1 MGVNSTA
8 AEAEGSGMEGCR
20 MGMGVWE
27 YDRLTTRGSELFSST
42 GMSPVVSR
50 YVPV

>member
-1 MGVNSTA
+1 MA
-8 AEAEGSGMEGCR
+8 AEAERLGMEGCR